1 MRSNGTAPM
10 QPASSA
16 CSTTSEN
23 RCQQSEFRASAPL
36 SSLGPMA
43 PLMVSRVR
51 DISSH
56 NEKHAGN
63 KVSGIRLPRITCF
76 EGVVNFLRTRERVA
90 EESMGQTTS
99 GAESYWRD
107 HVEAW

>member
-16 CSTTSEN
+16 CSTPSEN

-63 KVSGIRLPRITCF
+63 KGGQPGASQIEPTPSFDLTCPYNGDPAGI
-76 EGVVNFLRTRERVA
+76 GVVGRR
-90 EESMGQTTS
+90 
-99 GAESYWRD
+99 RD
-107 HVEAW
+107 FALMIE